1 MASLLRLHS
10 GSVFNG
16 NPIVFIVWPIALKET
31 PSFHRMIFEV
41 KCGMSGMSDGK
52 YETIK
57 MSEPIN
63 NEKGNP
69 ITVDISSA
77 LRSFRD
83 SYEYSPEPGVMPVVK
98 FNVSAYDEYMTNG
111 ELHKSKPVS
120 YLAGEDVKQTLF
132 GGFSDYDR
140 LMATKDTM
148 SVSRMTRKP
157 TTIPQLACVGETI
170 IYVEPYSPAVDFTT
184 ATWEAPEA
192 KAYDIT
198 AEGAQTVGG
207 QQLFALP
214 ASEAA
219 RRTEFRFIN
228 SFGVLESISIPKS
241 YAQEVDIKAT
251 NYIVTRKET
260 LHSFSRS
267 AVRKQG
273 NMEGW
278 NYMTD
283 PLDEAWLAWYLHEL
297 LMSEHVW
304 LKINGKFL
312 PCTIESEETIKYAD
326 DTKDDIY
333 SVSFTARLNFCG
345 STKI

>member
-69 ITVDISSA
+69 ITEDISSA

-111 ELHKSKPVS
+111 ELHKSEPVS
-120 YLAGEDVKQTLF
+120 YLPGKEVKQTLF

-140 LMATKDTM
+140 LMATSDTM

-192 KAYDIT
+192 KAYNIT

-214 ASEAA
+214 ASEAS

-283 PLDEAWLAWYLHEL
+283 PLDEKWLAWYLHEL

-333 SVSFTARLNFCG
+333 SVSFTARLSFCG

>member
-41 KCGMSGMSDGK
+41 KCGMSGGN

-83 SYEYSPEPGVMPVVK
+83 SYEYSPNPGVMPLVK
-98 FNVSAYDEYMTNG
+98 FNVSAYDEYMTDG
-111 ELHKSKPVS
+111 EVKKSEPVY
-120 YLAGEDVKQTLF
+120 YLAGKDVKQTIF

-140 LMATKDTM
+140 LMATNDTM
-148 SVSRMTRKP
+148 PVSRMTRKP
-157 TTIPQLACVGETI
+157 TTIPQLVCVGETF

-184 ATWEAPEA
+184 ATWDAPEA
-192 KAYDIT
+192 KAYNIT

-251 NYIVTRKET
+251 NYIVTRKQT

-267 AVRKQG
+267 ALRKQG

-283 PLDEAWLAWYLHEL
+283 PLDEKWLAWYLHEL

-333 SVSFTARLNFCG
+333 SVSFTARLRFCG